1 MPIRYQKYSVVA
13 DTDVCWLLQ
22 SYKQNPIQEGRE
34 GFEYFPFS
42 LVLQFVDVR
51 KQFSALIS
59 LITFSRFLYS
69 EASEKSQTKWPLQ
82 QLGTFAAITNIC
94 IYMHTVSWASSSRH
108 WELFL
113 LLFFFF
119 FLLLPHYQCN
129 GVCKAV
135 QPAAC
140 GSTSVEGKK
149 PQLFYSHCKDCSGS
163 SLPKT

>member
-34 GFEYFPFS
+34 GFERFPFS

-59 LITFSRFLYS
+59 LVTFSRFLYS

-82 QLGTFAAITNIC
+82 QLGTFAVITNIC
-94 IYMHTVSWASSSRH
+94 ICTQASGPAPPDTESC
-108 WELFL
+108 FFC
-113 LLFFFF
+113 FFFF
-119 FLLLPHYQCN
+119 FSFCHII
-129 GVCKAV
+129 CKAV

-163 SLPKT
+163 SLPET

>member
-34 GFEYFPFS
+34 GFERFPFS
-42 LVLQFVDVR
+42 LVLQFVDIR

-82 QLGTFAAITNIC
+82 QLGTFAVITNIC
-94 IYMHTVSWASSSRH
+94 ICTQASGPAPPDTESC
-108 WELFL
+108 FFC
-113 LLFFFF
+113 FFFF
-119 FLLLPHYQCN
+119 FLLLPHYLQGRSASCLRIN
-129 GVCKAV
+129 QRRRKKASAIL
-135 QPAAC
+135 QP
-140 GSTSVEGKK
+140 
-149 PQLFYSHCKDCSGS
+149 L
-163 SLPKT
+163 